1 MPKVIRADQ
10 RGPAAHFNFDDIAA
24 QAAEGVARARREAE
38 AIIAE
43 AVNAATAIRE
53 RAEIEG
59 RQAAEKV
66 VDRVLEEK
74 VAAQFATLRPALDKG
89 CREFA
94 LVRQQWL
101 TEWEARVIRLATS
114 IARRLI
120 RRELAAVPDIP
131 IALVREALQLA
142 AGSTRLRL
150 HMNPSDLD
158 TLAPQVQRL
167 LDQHA
172 SAATIEL
179 FVDTS
184 ISPGGC
190 RVDTEHGS
198 VDQQFESQL
207 ARIAEEL
214 T

>member
-10 RGPAAHFNFDDIAA
+10 RGPAAHFNFDDVST

-43 AVNAATAIRE
+43 AMQSAAAIRE
-53 RAEIEG
+53 QAELEG
-59 RQAAEKV
+59 RQAAEQV
-66 VDRVLEEK
+66 VDRLLEQK

-89 CREFA
+89 CQEFA

-101 TEWEARVIRLATS
+101 AEWEERVIRLATS

-120 RRELAAVPDIP
+120 RRELSVTPDIP
-131 IALVREALQLA
+131 IELVREALQLA

-150 HMNPSDLD
+150 HMNPSDLN

-167 LDQHA
+167 LDEHA

-190 RVDTEHGS
+190 RVETEHGS
-198 VDQQFESQL
+198 IDQQFESQL